1 MNIFISMI
9 FATLDHLADVSL
21 RSTSLEPDLVFVD
34 FFLISSTFG
43 FLVDV
48 VDSYAEGTYF
58 VGL

>member
-1 MNIFISMI
+1 MI

-43 FLVDV
+43 FLVDIV
-48 VDSYAEGTYF
+48 DFVDGVDSYAEGTYF